1 MGVKLG
7 TLYYMSMQSQNEL
20 DRKGISKDA
29 DNGAVEDDKMRI
41 PKVTKGY
48 LLQFG
53 EETLEKMQTEQL
65 DALTVEHLSLGSD
78 FDRNLEQARI
88 R

>member
-1 MGVKLG
+1 
-7 TLYYMSMQSQNEL
+7 
-20 DRKGISKDA
+20 
-29 DNGAVEDDKMRI
+29 MRI